1 MHWEPDD
8 DDAILRAGRWATGS
22 LPTPPPAPERE
33 PDLEA
38 EVAEDELE
46 PIALDPPRAPASSSP
61 GRGRAI
67 AFVTMLVVLAGT
79 AGFVTTSLVLD
90 ERATPA
96 ANAVRD
102 GSMLDGLIVQ
112 QSDLGLAD
120 EVVPLRGGSDA
131 VNEPTLNVCN
141 GRYPT
146 ESERVARRQVAV
158 VGVDGSLRLSTE
170 AVTYRDVETSKQAFE
185 EVQRETAR
193 CPKTPV
199 PNSTGTGSE
208 TTRFNAPPDTG
219 WRDTPGVDRLAY
231 DMERTDGTGSSDR
244 SIVVYLRRGR
254 ALMGVYF
261 YSTGGATQPSVRG
274 RTDVEAIVSIFASR
288 LADLPLSAVNDPTR

>member
-8 DDAILRAGRWATGS
+8 NDAILRAGRWATGS
-22 LPTPPPAPERE
+22 LPAHPPAPELE

-38 EVAEDELE
+38 EIAEDELE
-46 PIALDPPRAPASSSP
+46 PIALDPPRAPASSNP
-61 GRGRAI
+61 TRGRAI
-67 AFVTMLVVLAGT
+67 ALALTLVVLAGA
-79 AGFVTTSLVLD
+79 AGFVTTWFVLD

-96 ANAVRD
+96 PDALSD
-102 GSMLDGLIVQ
+102 GATLDGLIVQ
-112 QSDLGLAD
+112 QSDLGFAD

-131 VNEPTLNVCN
+131 VNEPTLNLCN
-141 GRYPT
+141 GSYPT

-170 AVTYRDVETSKQAFE
+170 AVTYRDIETSQEAFNE
-185 EVQRETAR
+185 IQRETAR

-199 PNSTGTGSE
+199 PNNMGTGSE
-208 TTRFNAPPDTG
+208 ATRFNAPPDTG
-219 WRDTPGVDRLAY
+219 WQDTPGVDRLAY
-231 DMERTDGTGSSDR
+231 DLERTDQTGTKDR

-261 YSTGGATQPSVRG
+261 YVSGQATQPSVRG
-274 RTDVEAIVSIFASR
+274 RTNVEDIVSIFASR
-288 LADLPLSAVNDPTR
+288 LADLPQAAVNGPTR